1 MRLTIITAALVLA
14 AGMSAAETVLPAD
27 VAYGE
32 EGAVEMSLTGKAG
45 DAAEGAAIMAS
56 KGRGN
61 CISCHAVTALNDAP
75 FHGEVGPM
83 LDGIGDLRTEAE
95 IRGIV
100 ADAKMTF
107 EESLMPSFYKTTGY
121 IRPGDAY
128 TGKAPTGELAPL
140 LSAQDIEDVVAFL
153 LTLKDS

>member
-32 EGAVEMSLTGKAG
+32 DGAVEMSLTGKAG
-45 DAAEGAAIMAS
+45 DAAEGAIIMSS

-83 LDGIGDLRTEAE
+83 LDGIGDVRSEAE

-121 IRPGDAY
+121 IRPGNAY
-128 TGKAPTGELAPL
+128 TGKAPTEELAPL

>member
-32 EGAVEMSLTGKAG
+32 EGAVEMSLSGKAG
-45 DAAEGAAIMAS
+45 DAAEGAIIMSS
-56 KGRGN
+56 KSRGN

-83 LDGIGDLRTEAE
+83 LDGIGDVRSEAE

-121 IRPGDAY
+121 IRPGNAY
-128 TGKAPTGELAPL
+128 TGKAPTEELAPL

>member
-32 EGAVEMSLTGKAG
+32 EGAIEMSLTGVAG

-61 CISCHAVTALNDAP
+61 CISCHEVTALNDAP

-83 LDGIGDLRTEAE
+83 LDGIGEVRTEAD

-107 EESLMPSFYKTTGY
+107 EESLMPSFYKTTVY
-121 IRPGDAY
+121 IRPVNAY
-128 TGKAPTGELAPL
+128 TGKAPTEELAPL